1 MDIKKMVRG
10 SLVNASPYIPGKPIE
25 ELERELG
32 ISNIDKLASNE
43 NPCGTPE
50 VAKKAVKD
58 CLDKI
63 YLYPD
68 GESFNFKSVIA
79 RTHNIS
85 YDRVFTGNGSDELL
99 QILMTAFLEPGDN
112 VISSQYTFM
121 RYGQMAKI
129 AHGEYRQAPMKDG
142 MRYDLEAMAAL
153 IDSRTKMIIIA
164 NPNNPTG
171 TIVYDKEVRAMLDKI
186 SDNIIVILDE
196 AYAGFV
202 ESAEYPDAL
211 KLQAEYPHKPIV
223 MLRSFSKIFGLAG
236 LRVGY
241 GTAHSDIV
249 KYVNVVRGPFNI
261 NMLAQAAGSAC
272 LLEAAD
278 HAKKSK
284 TLCSEEKKYLYE
296 NYKKLGIHYF
306 ESEANFVLIKLS
318 DEYDGRLIGE
328 DLLKAGIIVRPMKAW
343 GLTDNY
349 MRVTIGTAEQNKR
362 LIKELTRLL
371 NKDAKTAKVVN
382 GK

>member
-1 MDIKKMVRG
+1 MDIKKMVRS

-50 VAKKAVKD
+50 AAKKAVRE

-79 RTHNIS
+79 KTHNIS

-99 QILMTAFLEPGDN
+99 QIIMTAFLEPGDN
-112 VISSQYTFM
+112 VISSQFTFM
-121 RYGQMAKI
+121 RYGQAVRI
-129 AHGEYRQAPMKDG
+129 AHGQYRQAPMKDG
-142 MRYDLEAMAAL
+142 MRYDLEAIAAL
-153 IDSRTKMIIIA
+153 IDSRTKMIVIA

-202 ESAEYPDAL
+202 ESPEYPDAL
-211 KLQAEYPHKPIV
+211 KLQAEYPDKPII

-241 GTAHSDIV
+241 GTAHPDIV
-249 KYVNVVRGPFNI
+249 KYINIVRGPFNV
-261 NMLAQAAGSAC
+261 NMLAQAAASASM
-272 LLEAAD
+272 LEASDFAQ
-278 HAKKSK
+278 KSK
-284 TLCSEEKKYLYE
+284 DLCSEEKKYLYE
-296 NYKKLGIHYF
+296 SYKKLRVSYF
-306 ESEANFVLIKLS
+306 ESEANFVLVKLA
-318 DEYDGRLIGE
+318 DEYDGRQICD

-349 MRVTIGTAEQNKR
+349 MRITIGTAEQNRR

-371 NKDAKTAKVVN
+371 GKDAKTCTA
-382 GK
+382 

>member
-1 MDIKKMVRG
+1 MDIKKIVRG
-10 SLVNASPYIPGKPIE
+10 QLINASPYIPGKPIE

-50 VAKKAVKD
+50 AAKKAMME
-58 CLDKI
+58 CFDKI
-63 YLYPD
+63 HLYPD
-68 GESFNFKSVIA
+68 GESFSFKSVIA
-79 RTHNIS
+79 KFHGVE
-85 YDRVFTGNGSDELL
+85 YEKVFTGNGSDELL
-99 QILMTAFLEPGDN
+99 QIIMNAFLEPGDN
-112 VISSQYTFM
+112 VVSSQYTFM
-121 RYGQMAKI
+121 RYGQMARI

-142 MRYDLEAMAAL
+142 MRYDLEAMAKLVDA
-153 IDSRTKMIIIA
+153 RTKIILIA

-171 TIVYDKEVRAMLDKI
+171 TIVYDKEVRALLDKI
-186 SDNIIVILDE
+186 SDDVIVILDE

-202 ESAEYPDAL
+202 ESREYPDAL
-211 KLQAEYPHKPIV
+211 KLQKEYPNKPII

-236 LRVGY
+236 VRVGY
-241 GTAHSDIV
+241 GVAHPDIV

-261 NMLAQAAGSAC
+261 NMLAQAAGAAC
-272 LLEAAD
+272 LLEAGD

-296 NYKKLGIHYF
+296 NYKKLGVKYF
-306 ESEANFVLIKLS
+306 ESEANFVLIKIA
-318 DEYDGRLIGE
+318 DEFDGKRTVE
-328 DLLKAGIIVRPMKAW
+328 ELLKAGIIVRPMKSW

-349 MRVTIGTAEQNKR
+349 MRVTIGTAEQNR
-362 LIKELTRLL
+362 RFIKELARLL
-371 NKDAKTAKVVN
+371 SKDSKTKAAE